1 MNSELLNMGRK
12 NRRLI
17 SLLLILSFLISPFFG
32 LTETR
37 AAEKPASTFKKIVD
51 KNLAITASALD
62 KATVALFNQLD
73 RKDNISVKIHSH
85 FYDSEIRRYFISV
98 SGEILFSGRLPAKIN
113 ADSYTITGDQE
124 VSFDVQLSNFR
135 TESKGIRFN
144 YNAAITVN
152 LERLAYRMIQVI
164 PHLTASGALSP
175 ALEVMTE
182 FLNKLNIGILSEAI
196 SETFRR
202 FSTVALV
209 KTATE
214 LISAA
219 GNNRSLIDIIKQNMK
234 NGSILTFLA
243 FQIMRCST
251 ISLVSV
257 AGASLGAMVGSMIA
271 PGPGSI
277 IGGFLGSQIL
287 TIAARYVIYELTA
300 ELPLKRNVTRI
311 VTSYAILQKNPSDT
325 SARAQYEDSMAK
337 IEKKVKAEFNSERFK
352 LFETLL
358 DVIDKLSI
366 KERPAMIP
374 LLRNLKD
381 ALQFKVINE
390 KDWYYARKYYL
401 LKQYV
406 DKWQLDRQVVFTTTR

>member
-1 MNSELLNMGRK
+1 MSSGLYNIGRK
-12 NRRLI
+12 NRTLV
-17 SLLLILSFLISPFFG
+17 SLLLILSFLLSPFFS
-32 LTETR
+32 LTEVR
-37 AAEKPASTFKKIVD
+37 AEEKRPNIVARIVD
-51 KNLAITASALD
+51 KNLAIAAAALD
-62 KATVALFNQLD
+62 KATVSLFNQLD

-85 FYDSEIRRYFISV
+85 FYDSHIRRYFISV

-113 ADSYTITGDQE
+113 ADSYTITVDKE

-135 TESKGIRFN
+135 DENKGIRFN
-144 YNAAITVN
+144 FNAAITVN
-152 LERLAYRMIQVI
+152 LERLAYRMIQVV
-164 PHLTASGALSP
+164 PHLTAAGALSP

-182 FLNKLNIGILSEAI
+182 FLNRLNIGILSEAI

-202 FSTVALV
+202 FSAVALV

-214 LISAA
+214 LISSA
-219 GNNRSLIDIIKQNMK
+219 GKNRNVIDVIKQNMK
-234 NGSILTFLA
+234 DGSILTFLA

-251 ISLVSV
+251 ISLASV
-257 AGASLGAMVGSMIA
+257 TGASLGAMVGSIIA

-287 TIAARYVIYELTA
+287 TLAARYVIYELTA

-311 VTSYAILQKNPSDT
+311 VNSYAILQKNAADAE
-325 SARAQYEDSMAK
+325 ARNHYEDSMAK
-337 IEKKVKAEFNSERFK
+337 IEQKVKAEFNSERFK
-352 LFETLL
+352 LFESLL
-358 DVIDKLSI
+358 NLIDKLSN

-406 DKWQLDRQVVFTTTR
+406 DKWQLDRQIIFTTSN